1 MTPIIHNYSQVAGKT
16 VYWDTSDSESL
27 YLKNIQDSQSYQ
39 QLSDLG
45 FLNTQ
50 IDYQYNSHGFRTFE
64 FDRKFEVVC
73 FGDSF
78 TMGTGVHAKDT
89 WPAQFSVITGLTVA
103 NLGHAGSSN
112 DTAVRMALH
121 YLPLLRPQ
129 YAIWVQTDMHRIELI
144 DDSVPL
150 SLNILAGDTS
160 NPCADDEFIKIWFTS
175 DTNQQLQQQKNTLA
189 FRMLC
194 RLENIIP
201 IIIPRGQIPN
211 FDRARDLMHSGRLSY
226 QELAQS
232 IISRLSKVNQE

>member
-1 MTPIIHNYSQVAGKT
+1 MIKKIIHNYSTQAGKILH
-16 VYWDTSDSESL
+16 WDTSDSESQ
-27 YLKNIQDSQSYQ
+27 YLKNIQNPESYQ
-39 QLSDLG
+39 QLLNLG

-78 TMGTGVHAKDT
+78 TMGTGIHAKDT

-129 YAIWVQTDMHRIELI
+129 YAIWVQTDMHRIELL
-144 DDSVPL
+144 DDSIPL
-150 SLNILAGDTS
+150 SLNILAGDTT
-160 NPCADDEFIKIWFTS
+160 NPCANDEFIKIWFTS
-175 DTNQQLQQQKNTLA
+175 ETNQQLLQQKNTLA
-189 FRMLC
+189 FEMLC

-201 IIIPRGQIPN
+201 IIIPRNEMPII
-211 FDRARDLMHSGRLSY
+211 DYARDLMHSGRLSY
-226 QELAQS
+226 QQLAQT
-232 IISRLSKVNQE
+232 IISRMSKED